1 MIRLCK
7 NIKTI
12 KPCVNSIN
20 RVTSHGLK
28 VSSSSLSSSLF
39 NNNNN
44 NNLNKRCFIS
54 SPQTNTTLKPNQ
66 TYVFDNQEI
75 FKDIKRGKDRN
86 KLNLKIGDEIHGFKV
101 IKIREV
107 PERQFKT
114 YQFEHTETG
123 AKYLHIDCEDTNNVF
138 SVTFKTIPKDST
150 GVAHI
155 LEHTTLCGSKKY
167 PVRDP
172 FFNMLKRSLNTYMN
186 AWTAPDHTSYP
197 FGTQDPQDY
206 YNLLSVYLDATFFP
220 NLSEQDFRQEGH
232 RLEFEQL
239 ENPQSPLKFKGIV
252 FNEMKGALSDPS
264 SFYAEISQQHLY
276 PGTTYSHNS
285 GGEPNDIPSLTYQ
298 QLKDFHS
305 NHYHPS
311 NSYFF
316 SYGDLNPIN
325 HLKFI
330 NDNSLSKFKN
340 NSNNIN
346 TTVNKVKRWS
356 ESKRIN
362 LKCPPSAMDVN
373 PEKKFK
379 FSISIL
385 HKENKDLFE
394 SLSLHM
400 LSNLLLRG
408 SNTPMYQ
415 ALLESGLVLDYSPNT
430 GFDDS
435 LLESSFSV
443 GGIGIKKEDLE
454 KVENVIIETLEKSS
468 RDGFASDVIESILH
482 QYEFAQKDVS
492 ASFGLKLVGSL
503 SSNWIHGGDPVDPLF
518 LNDAIAKLRKELE
531 KGGFFETKIKELLNN
546 PHRLY
551 ITMENDENLQKEEQ
565 EKELEKLERIK
576 SELTPEQTKD
586 IIEVAK
592 DLQFRQNQIQ
602 DVSVLPKINI
612 CDIEKQQS
620 KIDHI
625 DTKLSMTNGG
635 GDGVPLRILD
645 LPTNGISYFRSTI
658 DISSMDSKLKPYV
671 PIFCSLIDEM
681 GAAEFDH
688 KQLDT
693 EINLHIG
700 KFSVSPL
707 ITIGHS
713 DLDYTQE
720 RIYIKGAALNNNLL
734 KMFSLLQKILLENK
748 WNNPDLLK
756 NLLNQKQASVIEG
769 IPSSGLSY
777 AKILSSSKFS
787 RAAQLSEQWSGL
799 SQVRL
804 INEIVSSND
813 INSLINK
820 LLAINE
826 FILDRSLMK
835 CLITTEKENI
845 SNLENNLS
853 NFLKPFSNKNTPIIV
868 NSLDASSEEIAT
880 NSSSSSRLNFF
891 PIPATVNYISKTYQA
906 VPYTHV
912 DSAPIQILTKVLS
925 EFLHKE
931 IREKGGAY
939 GGGSSVDSGVISF
952 YSYRD
957 PNLIK
962 TLDAFDQSIQW
973 SLNNKITLENIENAQ
988 LSIFS
993 DFDSP
998 ESPSNKGV
1006 GEWMRDIT
1014 NEMKQTR
1021 RNNLLSITKPKLEEM
1036 ATKYLFNNQN
1046 NYTTVLGSKDNQ
1058 ELNKFIWNNIN
1069 V

>member
-12 KPCVNSIN
+12 NPFVKIN
-20 RVTSHGLK
+20 GNKTNGLK
-28 VSSSSLSSSLF
+28 VKSSVIK
-39 NNNNN
+39 NNDYQQ
-44 NNLNKRCFIS
+44 LNKRSFIS
-54 SPQTNTTLKPNQ
+54 ATPTTPTSTSTTKLNPNQ
-66 TYVFDNQEI
+66 TYVFENQEI
-75 FKDIKRGKDRN
+75 FKNIKRGKDRK
-86 KLNLKIGDEIHGFKV
+86 KLNLKVGDEIHGFKV
-101 IKIREV
+101 TKIKEV

-114 YQFEHTETG
+114 YQLEHIDTG

-197 FGTQDPQDY
+197 FGTQDPKDY

-239 ENPQSPLKFKGIV
+239 DNSDSPLKFKGIV

-264 SFYAEISQQHLY
+264 SFYAEISQTHLY
-276 PGTTYSHNS
+276 PGTTYSYNS

-298 QLKDFHS
+298 QLKDFHAKY
-305 NHYHPS
+305 YHPS

-316 SYGDLNPIN
+316 SYGDLNPID

-330 NDNSLSKFKN
+330 NENSLSKFKKDTTL
-340 NSNNIN
+340 N

-356 ESKRIN
+356 EPKRIH

-394 SLSLHM
+394 SLSMHM

-430 GFDDS
+430 GFDDN
-435 LLESSFSV
+435 LLESCFSV

-454 KVENVIIETLEKSS
+454 VVEKVIIETLEKSS
-468 RDGFASDVIESILH
+468 REGFSSDVIESILH

-503 SSNWIHGGDPVDPLF
+503 SSNWIHGGDPIDPLF
-518 LNDAIAKLRKELE
+518 LNESIGQLRKEIE
-531 KGGFFETKIKELLNN
+531 KGGFFESKIKELLNN

-565 EKELEKLERIK
+565 AKEQEKLERIK
-576 SELTPEQTKD
+576 SQLTKEQTNE
-586 IIEVAK
+586 IIEIAK
-592 DLQFRQNQIQ
+592 DLQSRQNQVQ

-612 CDIEKQQS
+612 CDIEKIQTPL
-620 KIDHI
+620 DHI
-625 DTKLSMTNGG
+625 DKSINFSQ
-635 GDGVPLRILD
+635 GDAVVPLRILD

-658 DISSMDSKLKPYV
+658 DISSMDPNLKPYV
-671 PIFCSLIDEM
+671 PMFCSLIDEM
-681 GAAEFDH
+681 GASEFDH

-707 ITIGHS
+707 ITMGHS
-713 DLDYTQE
+713 DLGYTQE
-720 RIYIKGAALNNNLL
+720 RIYIKGAALNHNLT
-734 KMFSLLQKILLENK
+734 KMFSLLHKILLENK

-756 NLLNQKQASVIEG
+756 NLLNQKQASIIEG

-777 AKILSSSKFS
+777 AKILSSSKFT
-787 RAAQLSEQWSGL
+787 RAGQLSEQWNGL

-804 INEIVSSND
+804 INEIISTND
-813 INSLINK
+813 ITSLIDK
-820 LLAINE
+820 LLRINE

-835 CLITTEKENI
+835 CLITTENNNI
-845 SNLENNLS
+845 SNLESEVS
-853 NFLKPFSNKNTPIIV
+853 NFLKPFANKNTPIIV
-868 NSLDASSEEIAT
+868 NPLMNFNQQEKEE
-880 NSSSSSRLNFF
+880 RLNFF

-906 VPYTHV
+906 VPYTHE

-957 PNLIK
+957 PNLVN
-962 TLDAFDQSIQW
+962 TLNAFDQSIQW
-973 SLNNKITLENIENAQ
+973 SLDNKITLENIENSQ

-1021 RNNLLSITKPKLEEM
+1021 RNNLLSITKPKLEEI
-1036 ATKYLFNNQN
+1036 ASKYLLNNHN

-1058 ELNKFIWNNIN
+1058 ELNKFNWNNIN